1 MPLLGKSGGVWGSR
15 NYENLLFII
24 NLFQLDELALY
35 MRYTLA
41 RISNTPSERGN
52 EMKKIFTVVMAV
64 AFAFSVAGFAVAAD
78 NAVKPM
84 KAAEKS
90 ATSAEK
96 SAVSAEK
103 SAASAEK
110 SATEAKK
117 SAKKAKGQKVSGT
130 IEALDVAAGTFTVK
144 GKKGNVDL
152 KAGEKVKLDSFKVGD
167 KVYVK
172 YADGTASSVK
182 GVKATGRAAKKAT
195 KKAAREGRG
204 RCEARA
210 DAGGK
215 EVTGFTGKRS
225 GPTRVSGTHGQGD
238 TIPLPFF

>member
-1 MPLLGKSGGVWGSR
+1 
-15 NYENLLFII
+15 
-24 NLFQLDELALY
+24 
-35 MRYTLA
+35 
-41 RISNTPSERGN
+41 
-52 EMKKIFTVVMAV
+52 MKKIFTVVMAV
-64 AFAFSVAGFAVAAD
+64 AFTFSVAGFAVAAD

-90 ATSAEK
+90 A
-96 SAVSAEK
+96 
-103 SAASAEK
+103 ASAEK
-110 SATEAKK
+110 SATAAKK

-182 GVKATGRAAKKAT
+182 GVKATGRSVKKST
-195 KKAAREGRG
+195 KKAAEKV
-204 RCEARA
+204 E
-210 DAGGK
+210 DAVK
-215 EVTGFTGKRS
+215 PAATPAEKK
-225 GPTRVSGTHGQGD
+225 
-238 TIPLPFF
+238 

>member
-1 MPLLGKSGGVWGSR
+1 
-15 NYENLLFII
+15 
-24 NLFQLDELALY
+24 
-35 MRYTLA
+35 
-41 RISNTPSERGN
+41 
-52 EMKKIFTVVMAV
+52 MKKILSVVMAV

-78 NAVKPM
+78 NAAKPA

-90 ATSAEK
+90 AVSAEK

-103 SAASAEK
+103 SA
-110 SATEAKK
+110 TDAKK

-144 GKKGNVDL
+144 GKKETVDL

-182 GVKATGRAAKKAT
+182 GVKATGRGTTKALKKAGGDVEGAKT
-195 KKAAREGRG
+195 PAPTPAEKK
-204 RCEARA
+204 
-210 DAGGK
+210 
-215 EVTGFTGKRS
+215 
-225 GPTRVSGTHGQGD
+225 
-238 TIPLPFF
+238 